1 MSATQAILEAYPE
14 PEVLRYIVEAL
25 MEPDP
30 EDVELSDEAVGIAFL
45 HLKTVLDVLIRCR
58 PK

>member
-1 MSATQAILEAYPE
+1 
-14 PEVLRYIVEAL
+14 VLRYIVEAL

-30 EDVELSDEAVGIAFL
+30 EDVALSDEAVGIAFL
-45 HLKTVLDVLIRCR
+45 HLKTVLDALIRCR